1 MDAPVA
7 NLAARGRWV
16 GPLVSIQL
24 LVVAGY
30 VYAAVAYLASD
41 AAYFPEQSPPGW
53 SWPAVIA
60 VGVGFVP
67 AAISLAVAWPILMA
81 PDVRADRR
89 VWTPLAV
96 TSAATL
102 LMLLVMV
109 TPPGWALFDWYVS

>member
-1 MDAPVA
+1 MIASVA
-7 NLAARGRWV
+7 NPAVKLRWV

-24 LVVAGY
+24 LVIAAY
-30 VYAAVAYLASD
+30 LYAAVAYLVSD

-67 AAISLAVAWPILMA
+67 AIISLAVARPILMS
-81 PDVRADRR
+81 PQSRR
-89 VWTPLAV
+89 GGWTPLAV

-102 LMLLVMV
+102 LMLLVMA